1 MLLFILEDLQSF
13 ENCTGIMIPG
23 SSGIPGWV
31 LHQEMEREVRI
42 ELPVNWYRDNH
53 FLGFVLFCLYQNDN
67 EYHLTCD
74 LKLYD
79 DDSYEVVDRV
89 GFPFRCE
96 YCKINDA
103 ISDELWVTYYPKI
116 CIPEKYHSNQFRNF
130 QASFSATI
138 LDDDTISGDIKRCGI
153 HLIHPQ
159 DHQQKNTVLLDF
171 LGTQDDEHNHMPV
184 LLDHPDNFQDN
195 IESIAEDA
203 NGRVKRSRDD
213 AEQNQGEEPPHKRL
227 RTSISIFDLL
237 TQAVMKIFR

>member
-1 MLLFILEDLQSF
+1 M
-13 ENCTGIMIPG
+13 
-23 SSGIPGWV
+23 
-31 LHQEMEREVRI
+31 
-42 ELPVNWYRDNH
+42 
-53 FLGFVLFCLYQNDN
+53 
-67 EYHLTCD
+67 
-74 LKLYD
+74 
-79 DDSYEVVDRV
+79 
-89 GFPFRCE
+89 
-96 YCKINDA
+96 
-103 ISDELWVTYYPKI
+103 TYYPKI
-116 CIPEKYHSNQFRNF
+116 CIPENYHSNQFRNF

-153 HLIHPQ
+153 HLIHSQ
-159 DHQQKNTVLLDF
+159 DHQQKNTLLLDF

-237 TQAVMKIFR
+237 TQAVMKIFRFRWNWKR